1 MHYHIIMT
9 ELCNS
14 QCRYCYEKSM
24 REFDNKLE
32 EKFKFDFSAP
42 DVSQVSEDR
51 LKNFLSKDK
60 NPVLIFYG
68 GEPLLEAER
77 IIRIVDA
84 LKDTNTKF
92 RIQTNGK
99 LFDKFPIEYLKKIEK
114 ILVSIDGD
122 KKRTDFNRGEGTYD
136 KIMNNIDLIKKRG
149 YGGELIARMTISQPD
164 IYEQV
169 KYLLDSGFTSI
180 HWQLDAGFFKFD
192 FNKDKFEKFV
202 EEYNKDITRL
212 IDFWLMD
219 IKKNK
224 RVLMLYP
231 FVAIIDSLLRG
242 ETTKLRCGAGHSG
255 YAIGT
260 DGKIIACPI
269 MNNIKDFEAG
279 NLDTPIEKLKKFD
292 VGGECLYCEIKDLCG
307 GRCLYWNK
315 AELWP
320 EEGNR
325 LICGAIKHLIHELQK
340 ALPKIREFIKAGLIK
355 EKDFEYEKYFGP
367 EIIP

>member
-24 REFDNKLE
+24 KEFDNKLDK
-32 EKFKFDFSAP
+32 KFKFDFSAP
-42 DVSQVSEDR
+42 DVSQVSEDK
-51 LKNFLSKDK
+51 LKKFLSKDK

-77 IIRIVDA
+77 IMKIIDS
-84 LKDTNTKF
+84 LKNIPVKF

-99 LFDKFPIEYLKKIEK
+99 LFDKLPIEYFKKIEK

-122 KKRTDFNRGEGTYD
+122 KERTDLNRGEGTYE
-136 KIMNNIDLIKKRG
+136 KVMKNIKLIKKEG
-149 YGGELIARMTISQPD
+149 YPGEIIARMTISLPD

-169 KYLLDSGFTSI
+169 KHLIDSGFTSI

-192 FNKDKFEKFV
+192 FEKEKFEKFV
-202 EEYNKDITRL
+202 EEYNQNITKL
-212 IDFWLMD
+212 IDFWVKDM
-219 IKKNK
+219 KKNK
-224 RVLMLYP
+224 RILMLYP
-231 FVAIIDSLLRG
+231 FVAIVESLLKG
-242 ETTKLRCGAGHSG
+242 EKTKLRCGAGHSG

-260 DGKIIACPI
+260 DGKIVACPI

-279 NLDTPIEKLKKFD
+279 NLDIEPEKLKKFD
-292 VGGECLYCEIKDLCG
+292 IGGGCIKCDIKDLCG

-320 EEGNR
+320 EEGNK
-325 LICGAIKHLIHELQK
+325 LICKTIRHLISELEK
-340 ALPKIREFIKAGLIK
+340 NLPKIRKLIEEGAIK
-355 EKDFEYEKYFGP
+355 EKDFDYEKYFGP